1 MLTLFNPDQPLECQ
15 NIYLDNLSP
24 ELVMQAKFRHLNLA
38 LLFYINAIRTNRLY
52 RVFGVLLKKEMIMQ
66 ELTAIEVGAVSG
78 GMRWEGNRMSENVI
92 DRRGFF
98 SRDTNGDIMWGDTFY
113 NHVSML
119 MCWW

>member
-1 MLTLFNPDQPLECQ
+1 
-15 NIYLDNLSP
+15 
-24 ELVMQAKFRHLNLA
+24 
-38 LLFYINAIRTNRLY
+38 
-52 RVFGVLLKKEMIMQ
+52 MQ